1 MSSQGTTC
9 ALFAIYTTLVTLGS
23 WFHIAAFF
31 FFLLYLA
38 IAHHQI
44 RVAGK
49 AGRGEKKARGQGVWK
64 KKRIKKKRDAVSNS
78 INLQARKPKN
88 IVMLLE
94 IPINSPWR

>member
-1 MSSQGTTC
+1 MEKKQQHPGGKEMSSQGTTC

-64 KKRIKKKRDAVSNS
+64 KKK
-78 INLQARKPKN
+78 
-88 IVMLLE
+88 E
-94 IPINSPWR
+94 